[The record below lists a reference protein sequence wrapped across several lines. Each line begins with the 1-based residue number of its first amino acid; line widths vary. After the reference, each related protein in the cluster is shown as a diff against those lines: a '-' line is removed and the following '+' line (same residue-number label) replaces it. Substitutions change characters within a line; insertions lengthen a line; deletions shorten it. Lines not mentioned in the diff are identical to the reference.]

1 MSGGSTKQTQKME
14 LPQWQEDFVR
24 FIQDR
29 ARRGS
34 EIGFAPYMGP
44 TVAARS
50 QGQINAGNNI
60 NNAAAALG
68 LQQSTSTLP
77 PPETFAGGVQ
87 GYSSYPL
94 YEQQMKEL
102 QKMNP
107 EQYGLLAAMN
117 PGVPK

>member
-1 MSGGSTKQTQKME
+1 MSGGSTKQTQKMQ
-14 LPQWQEDFVR
+14 LPQWQEEFVR
-24 FIQDR
+24 YIQDR

-50 QGQINAGNNI
+50 QGQINAGNNT
-60 NNAAAALG
+60 NAAAGAMG
-68 LQQSTSTLP
+68 LQQSTSTMP
-77 PPETFAGGVQ
+77 PPQTFAGGVQ

-94 YEQQMKEL
+94 YEQQMAALK
-102 QKMNP
+102 QSNP
-107 EQYGLLAAMN
+107 EQYGLLMAMN